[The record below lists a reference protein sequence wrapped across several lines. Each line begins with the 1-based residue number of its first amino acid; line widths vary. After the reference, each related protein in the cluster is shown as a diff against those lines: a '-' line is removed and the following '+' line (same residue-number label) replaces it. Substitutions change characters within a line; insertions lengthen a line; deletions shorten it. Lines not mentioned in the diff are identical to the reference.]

1 MFGRKKKK
9 FKRHYKKQARRKF
22 FQKTF
27 FWKIVI
33 IFILLG
39 GLIYLFLFSPLFEVQ
54 QIQIEGQ
61 IKIEPQKIREYV
73 NQNLDSR
80 LSKSLLTSFSS
91 LEKKLPRQLN
101 LLKKVEIKKDFSH
114 SLIIKLEE
122 RKAFFRVNQN
132 NECFVVDKEGI
143 VLDIQQKESV
153 ASSAVTSSS
162 ATSSVAQVNSTNNT
176 NNNNFQ
182 TKNLFLI
189 KSSLK
194 NLPDL
199 GNLVFEEEKWLKL
212 FSLWKDLSDLS
223 LIAPLQKI
231 VIPKWEKVT
240 FITDQGVELYFN
252 INREK
257 DWQITKLKTI
267 LKQKKDSEFAALN
280 YVDLRYDNY
289 IFTKDHPKEEEN

>member
-39 GLIYLFLFSPLFEVQ
+39 GLIYLFLFSPLFEIQ

-73 NQNLDSR
+73 NQNIDSR

-91 LEKKLPRQLN
+91 LKKRLPLQLN
-101 LLKKVEIKKDFSH
+101 LLKKVEIKKDFPH

-132 NECFVVDKEGI
+132 NECFVIDKEGV
-143 VLDIQQKESV
+143 VLDVQQEKSG
-153 ASSAVTSSS
+153 
-162 ATSSVAQVNSTNNT
+162 TSSVEINVSATNSITQINSTNN
-176 NNNNFQ
+176 NFK
-182 TKNLFLI
+182 TENLFLI
-189 KSSLK
+189 ESS
-194 NLPDL
+194 
-199 GNLVFEEEKWLKL
+199 
-212 FSLWKDLSDLS
+212 
-223 LIAPLQKI
+223 
-231 VIPKWEKVT
+231 
-240 FITDQGVELYFN
+240 
-252 INREK
+252 
-257 DWQITKLKTI
+257 
-267 LKQKKDSEFAALN
+267 
-280 YVDLRYDNY
+280 
-289 IFTKDHPKEEEN
+289 